1 MKRLVPT
8 LLALALCA
16 GAARAQAPRPS
27 PDEAEQEAQSAM
39 SQLRSPVTPSHTL
52 DMCPSPE
59 AAALRDTVRA
69 EAALGVPADR
79 IVEEVIARRGE
90 QMRIVPKGSGFGA
103 WAWIL
108 PPAVLLG
115 GLGVVAVWMRRARG
129 GASAA
134 LAPAG
139 TLSAEDRDLLA
150 AELAAWEREPEGVE

>member
-1 MKRLVPT
+1 VRRFVPT

-16 GAARAQAPRPS
+16 GAVRAQAVRPS
-27 PDEAEQEAQSAM
+27 PEDAEQEALSAM

-79 IVEEVIARRGE
+79 IVAEVIARRGE
-90 QMRIVPKGSGFGA
+90 QMRILPKGSGFGL
-103 WAWIL
+103 WAWLL

-115 GLGVVAVWMRRARG
+115 GLGVVGAWMRRARRG
-129 GASAA
+129 
-134 LAPAG
+134 APASNAFPEAMS
-139 TLSAEDRDLLA
+139 TEDRDLLA